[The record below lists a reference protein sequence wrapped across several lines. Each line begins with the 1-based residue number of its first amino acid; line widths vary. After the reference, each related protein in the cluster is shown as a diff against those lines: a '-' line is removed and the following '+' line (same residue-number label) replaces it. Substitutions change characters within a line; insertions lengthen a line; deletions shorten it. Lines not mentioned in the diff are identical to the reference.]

1 MSSAQGLI
9 SAENI
14 TKNYGKGDVLSHVS
28 LGVLRGERI
37 GIVGRNGGGKSTLLR
52 VLVGNEAPDSGRV
65 SFLNG
70 LSLGYLAQV
79 DTFAED
85 ATILSALFGDSAT
98 HSWASDPKAREVLEG
113 LFGSHNES
121 DFNRPIAGLSGG
133 ERRRVSLAKLLV
145 TNHDLICLDEPT
157 NHLDVEGVYWL
168 AQYLKREKRLAVVVI
183 THDRWFLDEVSDK
196 TWEVVNAGVE
206 EYEGGYSA
214 FVLAKAERI
223 RQADVETGRRNNL
236 IKKELAW
243 LRRGAPARTTKP
255 KFRVDAANQ
264 LISAEPPPRDS
275 VELLNFATN
284 RLGKRVFELH
294 DVTLGVKGRVL
305 AEHINVNFAPGTRY
319 ALVGANGA
327 GKTSFLQMLAG
338 RLKPMAGHMQ
348 TGQTVKLAFLT
359 QHLDEL
365 DPQWRVLEA
374 VEDVAKSVDLGK
386 GRELSASQLCERLGF
401 GKDAQWTPV
410 RDLSGG
416 ERRRLQLTRLLMEG
430 PNVLFLDEPT
440 NDFDVETLSSLED
453 LLDGFAGTILV
464 VSHDR
469 YFLERV
475 CDVTLGFV
483 GDGILRDLP
492 RGLDQYFEL
501 RSKSSVPDKKN
512 SASTQKVEKVGKA
525 ATVDQRELK
534 KAIERAE
541 RSLQRRDE
549 ELAKLE
555 REMGTAEVAS
565 DFNHLAQ
572 IHSEIERLKS
582 EKEELEL
589 EWLALMEGLEAK

>member
-14 TKNYGKGDVLSHVS
+14 AKNYGKGDVLKSIS

-52 VLVGNEAPDSGRV
+52 ILVGQEAPDSGRI

-79 DTFAED
+79 DSFADD
-85 ATILSALFGDSAT
+85 ATILSAIFGDSAT

-145 TNHDLICLDEPT
+145 SSHDLICLDEPT
-157 NHLDVEGVYWL
+157 NHLDVEGVNWL

-294 DVTLGVKGRVL
+294 DVTLGVAGRVL
-305 AEHINVNFAPGTRY
+305 AEHINVNFAPGARY
-319 ALVGANGA
+319 AIVGANGA

-365 DPQWRVLEA
+365 EPQWRVLEA

-440 NDFDVETLSSLED
+440 NDFDVETLASLED
-453 LLDGFAGTILV
+453 LLDGFAGTIIV

-501 RSKSSVPDKKN
+501 RSGGGLEKSEKKN
-512 SASTQKVEKVGKA
+512 SSPAL
-525 ATVDQRELK
+525 ATIKIDQRELK
-534 KAIERAE
+534 KSIEKTE
-541 RSLQRRDE
+541 RGLARRDE
-549 ELAKLE
+549 ELKKLE
-555 REMGTAEVAS
+555 VEMGSAEVS
-565 DFNHLAQ
+565 TDFARLAQ
-572 IHSEIERLKS
+572 IHEEIERLRR
-582 EKEELEL
+582 EKEALEQ
-589 EWLALMEGLEAK
+589 EWLALMEGLEGK

>member
-1 MSSAQGLI
+1 MNSAQGLI

-14 TKNYGKGDVLSHVS
+14 GKNYGKGDVLKDIS

-37 GIVGRNGGGKSTLLR
+37 GIVGRNGGGKSTLMR
-52 VLVGNEAPDSGRV
+52 ILVGSEAPDSGRV
-65 SFLNG
+65 SALSG

-79 DTFAED
+79 DNFEPG
-85 ATILSALFGDSAT
+85 ATIISAIFGDTQT
-98 HSWASDPKAREVLEG
+98 HSWASDPKARDVLEG
-113 LFGSHNES
+113 LFGSHKSAEIE
-121 DFNRPIAGLSGG
+121 RPIAGLSGG

-145 TNHDLICLDEPT
+145 ANHDLICLDEPT
-157 NHLDVEGVYWL
+157 NHLDVEGVNWL
-168 AQYLKREKRLAVVVI
+168 ANYLKSERKLAVVVI

-196 TWEVVNAGVE
+196 TWEVVNGGVE

-214 FVLAKAERI
+214 FVLSKAERI
-223 RQADVETGRRNNL
+223 RQSDVEQTRRNNL

-275 VELLNFATN
+275 VELLNFAQN

-294 DVTLGVKGRVL
+294 DLTLGIAGKVL
-305 AEHINVNFAPGTRY
+305 AEHININFAPGVRY
-319 ALVGANGA
+319 AIVGVNGA
-327 GKTSFLQMLAG
+327 GKTSLLQLLSGKVKPLAG
-338 RLKPMAGHMQ
+338 HLQ
-348 TGQTVKLAFLT
+348 VGQTVKLAFLT

-365 DPQWRVLEA
+365 NPNWRVLEA

-401 GKDAQWTPV
+401 AKDAQWTPV

-440 NDFDVETLSSLED
+440 NDFDVETLASLED
-453 LLDGFAGTILV
+453 LLDSFAGTILV

-475 CDVTLGFV
+475 CDITLAFV
-483 GDGILRDLP
+483 GDSQLRDLP

-501 RSKSSVPDKKN
+501 RNSSNVA
-512 SASTQKVEKVGKA
+512 ASQSVSESIAQPKV
-525 ATVDQRELK
+525 DRRELK
-534 KAIERAE
+534 KSIERVE
-541 RSLQRRDE
+541 KSLSRRE
-549 ELAKLE
+549 EQLHKLE
-555 REMGTAEVAS
+555 QELVEVAT
-565 DFNHLAQ
+565 DYARLAQ
-572 IHSEIERLKS
+572 IHSEIEKLKI
-582 EKEELEL
+582 EKERLEQEWLTLLAELEL
-589 EWLALMEGLEAK
+589 LDKK

>member
-1 MSSAQGLI
+1 MNSAQGLI

-14 TKNYGKGDVLSHVS
+14 GKNYGKGDVLKDIS

-37 GIVGRNGGGKSTLLR
+37 GIVGRNGGGKSTLMR
-52 VLVGNEAPDSGRV
+52 ILVGSEAPDSGRV
-65 SFLNG
+65 SALSG

-79 DTFAED
+79 DNFEPG
-85 ATILSALFGDSAT
+85 ATIISAIFGDTQT
-98 HSWASDPKAREVLEG
+98 HSWASDPKARDVLEG
-113 LFGSHNES
+113 LFGSHKSAEIE
-121 DFNRPIAGLSGG
+121 RPIAGLSGG

-145 TNHDLICLDEPT
+145 ANHDLICLDEPT
-157 NHLDVEGVYWL
+157 NHLDVEGVNWL
-168 AQYLKREKRLAVVVI
+168 ASYLKSERKLAVVVI

-196 TWEVVNAGVE
+196 TWEVVNGGVE

-223 RQADVETGRRNNL
+223 RQSDVEQTRRNNL

-275 VELLNFATN
+275 VELLNFAQN

-294 DVTLGVKGRVL
+294 DLTLGIAGKVL
-305 AEHINVNFAPGTRY
+305 AEHININFAPGVRY
-319 ALVGANGA
+319 AIVGVNGA
-327 GKTSFLQMLAG
+327 GKTSLLQLLSGKVKPLAG
-338 RLKPMAGHMQ
+338 HLQ
-348 TGQTVKLAFLT
+348 VGQTVKLAFLT

-365 DPQWRVLEA
+365 NPNWRVLEA

-401 GKDAQWTPV
+401 AKDAQWTPV

-440 NDFDVETLSSLED
+440 NDFDVETLASLED
-453 LLDGFAGTILV
+453 LLDSFAGTILV

-475 CDVTLGFV
+475 CDITLAFV
-483 GDGILRDLP
+483 GDSQLRDLP

-501 RSKSSVPDKKN
+501 RN
-512 SASTQKVEKVGKA
+512 SANAAGSQSVSEPIAQPKV
-525 ATVDQRELK
+525 DRRELK
-534 KAIERAE
+534 KSIERVE
-541 RSLQRRDE
+541 KSLSRRE
-549 ELAKLE
+549 EQLHKLE
-555 REMGTAEVAS
+555 QELVEVAT
-565 DFNHLAQ
+565 DYARLAQ
-572 IHSEIERLKS
+572 IHSEIEQLKI
-582 EKEELEL
+582 EKENLEQEWLTLLAELEL
-589 EWLALMEGLEAK
+589 LDKK

>member
-1 MSSAQGLI
+1 MNSAPGLI

-14 TKNYGKGDVLSHVS
+14 AKNYGKGDVLNSVS

-52 VLVGNEAPDSGRV
+52 ILVGVEAPDSGRV
-65 SFLNG
+65 SQLNG

-79 DTFAED
+79 DKFPAN
-85 ATILSALFGDSAT
+85 ATILSAIFGDSET
-98 HSWASDPKAREVLEG
+98 YSWASDPKAREVLEG
-113 LFGSHNES
+113 LFGSHKG
-121 DFNRPIAGLSGG
+121 DFLERPIEDLSGG

-145 TNHDLICLDEPT
+145 ENHDLICLDEPT
-157 NHLDVEGVYWL
+157 NHLDVEGVNWL
-168 AQYLKREKRLAVVVI
+168 ASYLKREKRLAVVVI

-196 TWEVVNAGVE
+196 TWEVVNGGVE

-223 RQADVETGRRNNL
+223 RQSDVETVRRNNL

-255 KFRVDAANQ
+255 KFRVDAANE
-264 LISAEPPPRDS
+264 LINREPPPRDS

-294 DVTLGVKGRVL
+294 DVTLAVPGKVL
-305 AEHINVNFAPGTRY
+305 AEHINFNFAPGGRY
-319 ALVGANGA
+319 AVVGANGA
-327 GKTSFLQMLAG
+327 GKTSFLHLLAG
-338 RLKPMAGHMQ
+338 RLKASAGHIQ

-365 DPQWRVLEA
+365 NPQWRVLEA
-374 VEDVAKSVDLGK
+374 VEEVAKSVDLGK

-416 ERRRLQLTRLLMEG
+416 ERRRLQLTRLLMDG

-440 NDFDVETLSSLED
+440 NDFDVETLTSLED
-453 LLDGFAGTILV
+453 LLDGFAGTIVV

-475 CDVTLGFV
+475 CDITLGLV
-483 GDGILRDLP
+483 GDNRLRDLP

-501 RSKSSVPDKKN
+501 RAQLNFQINPEREPHDSSTKSAQKIDRREIKKN
-512 SASTQKVEKVGKA
+512 VE
-525 ATVDQRELK
+525 R
-534 KAIERAE
+534 IERAL
-541 RSLQRRDE
+541 SRREDE
-549 ELAKLE
+549 ILKLE
-555 REMGTAEVAS
+555 IEMSEAES
-565 DFNHLAQ
+565 DFTRLSAIDAELKRLKQ
-572 IHSEIERLKS
+572 EKESLEIEWLDLQGT
-582 EKEELEL
+582 LESS
-589 EWLALMEGLEAK
+589 

>member
-1 MSSAQGLI
+1 MNSAPGLI

-14 TKNYGKGDVLSHVS
+14 GKNYGKGDVLKDVS
-28 LGVLRGERI
+28 LGVLRNERI

-52 VLVGNEAPDSGRV
+52 ILVGAEAPDTGRV
-65 SFLNG
+65 SLVSG

-79 DTFAED
+79 DTFAPG
-85 ATILSALFGDSAT
+85 ATIISSIFGSSAT
-98 HSWASDPKAREVLEG
+98 HSWASDSRARDVLEG
-113 LFGSHNES
+113 LFGSHKVAEI
-121 DFNRPIAGLSGG
+121 DRPIEGLSGG

-145 TNHDLICLDEPT
+145 SNHDVICLDEPT
-157 NHLDVEGVYWL
+157 NHLDVEGVRWL
-168 AQYLKREKRLAVVVI
+168 ASYVKNERKLAVVVI
-183 THDRWFLDEVSDK
+183 THDRWFLDEVSEK
-196 TWEVVNAGVE
+196 TWEVVAGGVE

-223 RQADVETGRRNNL
+223 RQADVENSRRNNL
-236 IKKELAW
+236 IRKELAW
-243 LRRGAPARTTKP
+243 LRRGAPARSTKP

-294 DVTLGVKGRVL
+294 DVTLGVAGKML
-305 AEHINVNFAPGTRY
+305 AEHININFAPGIRY
-319 ALVGANGA
+319 AVVGANGA
-327 GKTSFLQMLAG
+327 GKTSFLYLLAG
-338 RLKPMAGHMQ
+338 RLKPMAGHIQ

-365 DPQWRVLEA
+365 NPEWRVLEA
-374 VEDVAKSVDLGK
+374 VEEVAKSVDLGK
-386 GRELSASQLCERLGF
+386 GRELSATQLCERLGF

-453 LLDGFAGTILV
+453 LLDGFAGTIVV

-483 GDGILRDLP
+483 GDGTLRDLP
-492 RGLDQYFEL
+492 RGLDQYFEIRNANPL
-501 RSKSSVPDKKN
+501 RAETKVTFEVIEKSAKIDRREVKK
-512 SASTQKVEKVGKA
+512 KIE
-525 ATVDQRELK
+525 R
-534 KAIERAE
+534 IERAVA
-541 RSLQRRDE
+541 RRDE
-549 ELAKLE
+549 ELQKLRSE
-555 REMGTAEVAS
+555 LALVATDFTRLS
-565 DFNHLAQ
+565 DVHN
-572 IHSEIERLKS
+572 EIERLS
-582 EKEELEL
+582 GEKEVLEQ
-589 EWLALMEGLEAK
+589 EWLDLLAEIEGI

>member
-14 TKNYGKGDVLSHVS
+14 AKNYGKGDVLRDVS

-52 VLVGNEAPDSGRV
+52 ILVGAEKPDSGRV
-65 SFLNG
+65 SFLSG

-79 DTFAED
+79 DQFGD
-85 ATILSALFGDSAT
+85 GATILSAIFGDSTT
-98 HSWASDPKAREVLEG
+98 HTWASNPRAREVLQG
-113 LFGSHNES
+113 LFGTHKES
-121 DFNRPIAGLSGG
+121 EFNRPIEGLSGG
-133 ERRRVSLAKLLV
+133 EKRRVSLAKLLV
-145 TNHDLICLDEPT
+145 GNHDLICLDEPT
-157 NHLDVEGVYWL
+157 NHLDVEGVNWL
-168 AQYLKREKRLAVVVI
+168 ASYLKREKKLAVVVI
-183 THDRWFLDEVSDK
+183 THDRWFLDEVSEK
-196 TWEVVNAGVE
+196 TWEVVNGGVE

-223 RQADVETGRRNNL
+223 RQADVEAGRRNNL

-294 DVTLGVKGRVL
+294 DVTLGIAGRVL
-305 AEHINVNFAPGTRY
+305 AEHINFNFAPGVRY
-319 ALVGANGA
+319 AVVGANGA
-327 GKTSFLQMLAG
+327 GKTSFLHLLAG
-338 RLKPMAGHMQ
+338 RLKPMAGHLQ

-365 DPQWRVLEA
+365 DPEWRVLEA
-374 VEDVAKSVDLGK
+374 VEEVAKSVDLGK

-440 NDFDVETLSSLED
+440 NDFDVETLASLED
-453 LLDGFAGTILV
+453 LLDGFAGTIVV

-483 GDGILRDLP
+483 GDGNFRDLP
-492 RGLDQYFEL
+492 RGLDQYFEIRAEGQ
-501 RSKSSVPDKKN
+501 RSFTQSANDKKSSKKID
-512 SASTQKVEKVGKA
+512 T
-525 ATVDQRELK
+525 RELK
-534 KAIERAE
+534 KNIEKIER
-541 RSLQRRDE
+541 SVSRREE
-549 ELAKLE
+549 ELSKLNREIDSVSSDFVRLAELHTEIAKL
-555 REMGTAEVAS
+555 S
-565 DFNHLAQ
+565 H
-572 IHSEIERLKS
+572 
-582 EKEELEL
+582 EKEELEH
-589 EWLALMEGLEAK
+589 EWLDLLAQLESLEEK

>member
-1 MSSAQGLI
+1 MNSAPGLI

-14 TKNYGKGDVLSHVS
+14 GKNYGKGDVLKDVS
-28 LGVLRGERI
+28 LGVLRNERI

-52 VLVGNEAPDSGRV
+52 ILVGAEAPDTGRV
-65 SFLNG
+65 SLVSG

-79 DTFAED
+79 DTFAPG
-85 ATILSALFGDSAT
+85 ATIISSIFGSSAT
-98 HSWASDPKAREVLEG
+98 HSWASDSRARDVLEG
-113 LFGSHNES
+113 LFGSHKVAEI
-121 DFNRPIAGLSGG
+121 DRPIEGLSGG

-145 TNHDLICLDEPT
+145 SNHDVICLDEPT
-157 NHLDVEGVYWL
+157 NHLDVEGVRWL
-168 AQYLKREKRLAVVVI
+168 ASYVKNERKLAVVVI
-183 THDRWFLDEVSDK
+183 THDRWFLDEVSEK
-196 TWEVVNAGVE
+196 TWEVVAGGVE

-223 RQADVETGRRNNL
+223 RQADVENSRRNNL

-294 DVTLGVKGRVL
+294 DVTLGVAGKML
-305 AEHINVNFAPGTRY
+305 AEHININFAPGIRY
-319 ALVGANGA
+319 AVVGANGA
-327 GKTSFLQMLAG
+327 GKTSFLYLLAG
-338 RLKPMAGHMQ
+338 RLKPMAGHIQ

-365 DPQWRVLEA
+365 NPEWRVLEA
-374 VEDVAKSVDLGK
+374 VEEVAKSVDLGK
-386 GRELSASQLCERLGF
+386 GRELSATQLCERLGF

-453 LLDGFAGTILV
+453 LLDGFAGTIVV

-483 GDGILRDLP
+483 GDGTLRDLP
-492 RGLDQYFEL
+492 RGLDQYFEIRNANHL
-501 RSKSSVPDKKN
+501 RAETKVTFEVTEKSVKIDRREVKK
-512 SASTQKVEKVGKA
+512 KIE
-525 ATVDQRELK
+525 R
-534 KAIERAE
+534 IERAVA
-541 RSLQRRDE
+541 RRDE
-549 ELAKLE
+549 ELQKLRSE
-555 REMGTAEVAS
+555 
-565 DFNHLAQ
+565 LAQ
-572 IHSEIERLKS
+572 VATDFTRLSDVHNEIERLS
-582 EKEELEL
+582 GEKEVLEQ
-589 EWLALMEGLEAK
+589 EWLDLLAEIEGI

>member
-1 MSSAQGLI
+1 MASAQGLI

-14 TKNYGKGDVLSHVS
+14 GKNYGKGDVLAGIS

-52 VLVGNEAPDSGRV
+52 LLVGAEAPDSGRV
-65 SFLNG
+65 TYLNG

-79 DTFAED
+79 DTFPEG
-85 ATILSALFGDSAT
+85 ATILSALFDDSAT

-113 LFGSHNES
+113 LFGSHKES

-145 TNHDLICLDEPT
+145 SNHDVICLDEPT
-157 NHLDVEGVYWL
+157 NHLDVEGVNWL
-168 AQYLKREKRLAVVVI
+168 AQYLKREKKIAVVVI

-196 TWEVVNAGVE
+196 TWEVVNAKVE
-206 EYEGGYSA
+206 EYDGGYSA

-223 RQADVETGRRNNL
+223 RQADVEAGRRNNL

-294 DVTLGVKGRVL
+294 DVTLGIKDRVL
-305 AEHINVNFAPGTRY
+305 AEHINVNFAPGARY
-319 ALVGANGA
+319 AIVGANGA
-327 GKTSFLQMLAG
+327 GKTSLLHLLAG
-338 RLKPMAGHMQ
+338 KLKPMAGHLQ
-348 TGQTVKLAFLT
+348 TGQTVNLAFLT

-365 DPQWRVLEA
+365 NPQWRVLEA
-374 VEDVAKSVDLGK
+374 VEEVAKSVDLGK

-440 NDFDVETLSSLED
+440 NDFDVETLASLED
-453 LLDGFAGTILV
+453 LLDGFAGTIIV

-475 CDVTLGFV
+475 CDITLGFV
-483 GDGILRDLP
+483 GDGVLRDLP

-501 RSKSSVPDKKN
+501 RNISTTAEKKSAPTATTTKL
-512 SASTQKVEKVGKA
+512 AQKI
-525 ATVDQRELK
+525 DQRELK
-534 KAIERAE
+534 KSIEKTE
-541 RSLQRRDE
+541 RGMARRDE
-549 ELAKLE
+549 ELKKLE
-555 REMGTAEVAS
+555 AEMGSSAVAS
-565 DFNHLAQ
+565 DFTRLAQ
-572 IHSEIERLKS
+572 IHEEIGRLTS
-582 EKEELEL
+582 EKEAIER
-589 EWLALMEGLEAK
+589 EWLALMEGLEGK

>member
-1 MSSAQGLI
+1 M
-9 SAENI
+9 
-14 TKNYGKGDVLSHVS
+14 
-28 LGVLRGERI
+28 RI
-37 GIVGRNGGGKSTLLR
+37 
-52 VLVGNEAPDSGRV
+52 LVGSEAPDSGRV
-65 SFLNG
+65 SALSG

-79 DTFAED
+79 DNFEPG
-85 ATILSALFGDSAT
+85 ATIISAIFGETQT
-98 HSWASDPKAREVLEG
+98 HSWASDPKARDVLEG
-113 LFGSHNES
+113 LFGSHKSAEIE
-121 DFNRPIAGLSGG
+121 RPLAGLSGV

-145 TNHDLICLDEPT
+145 ANHDLICLDEPT
-157 NHLDVEGVYWL
+157 NHLDVEGVNWL
-168 AQYLKREKRLAVVVI
+168 AGYLKTERKLAVVVI

-196 TWEVVNAGVE
+196 TWEVVNGGVE

-223 RQADVETGRRNNL
+223 RQSDVEQTRRNNL

-275 VELLNFATN
+275 VELLNFAQN

-294 DVTLGVKGRVL
+294 DLTLGIAGKVL
-305 AEHINVNFAPGTRY
+305 AEHINVNFAPGVRY
-319 ALVGANGA
+319 AIVGVNGA
-327 GKTSFLQMLAG
+327 GKTSLLQLLSGKVKPLAG
-338 RLKPMAGHMQ
+338 HLQ
-348 TGQTVKLAFLT
+348 VGQTVKLAFLT

-365 DPQWRVLEA
+365 NPNWRVLEA

-401 GKDAQWTPV
+401 AKDAQWTPV

-440 NDFDVETLSSLED
+440 NDFDVETLASLED
-453 LLDGFAGTILV
+453 LLDSFAGTILV

-475 CDVTLGFV
+475 CDITLAFV
-483 GDGILRDLP
+483 GDSQLRDLP

-501 RSKSSVPDKKN
+501 RNLANAAGSQSVSEPI
-512 SASTQKVEKVGKA
+512 AQPKV
-525 ATVDQRELK
+525 DRRELK
-534 KAIERAE
+534 KSIERVE
-541 RSLQRRDE
+541 KSLSRRE
-549 ELAKLE
+549 EQLHKLE
-555 REMGTAEVAS
+555 QELVEVAT
-565 DFNHLAQ
+565 DYARLAQ
-572 IHSEIERLKS
+572 IHSEIELLKI
-582 EKEELEL
+582 EKENLEQEWLTLLAELEL
-589 EWLALMEGLEAK
+589 LDKK

>member
-1 MSSAQGLI
+1 MASAQGLI

-14 TKNYGKGDVLSHVS
+14 GKNYGKGDVLAGIS

-52 VLVGNEAPDSGRV
+52 LLVGAEAPDSGRV
-65 SFLNG
+65 TYLNG

-79 DTFAED
+79 DTFPEG
-85 ATILSALFGDSAT
+85 ATILSALFDDSAT

-113 LFGSHNES
+113 LFGSHKES

-145 TNHDLICLDEPT
+145 SNHDVICLDEPT
-157 NHLDVEGVYWL
+157 NHLDVEGVNWL
-168 AQYLKREKRLAVVVI
+168 AQYLKREKKIAVVVI

-196 TWEVVNAGVE
+196 TWEVVNAKVE
-206 EYEGGYSA
+206 EYDGGYSA

-223 RQADVETGRRNNL
+223 RQADVEAGRRNNL

-294 DVTLGVKGRVL
+294 DVTLGIKDRVL
-305 AEHINVNFAPGTRY
+305 AEHINFNFAPGARY
-319 ALVGANGA
+319 AIVGANGA
-327 GKTSFLQMLAG
+327 GKTSFLHLLAG
-338 RLKPMAGHMQ
+338 KLKPMAGHLQ

-374 VEDVAKSVDLGK
+374 VEEVAKSVDLGK

-440 NDFDVETLSSLED
+440 NDFDVETLASLED
-453 LLDGFAGTILV
+453 LLDGFAGTIVV

-475 CDVTLGFV
+475 CDITLGFV
-483 GDGILRDLP
+483 GDGVLRDLP

-501 RSKSSVPDKKN
+501 RNISTTPEKKSSPATNVTKP
-512 SASTQKVEKVGKA
+512 TQKI
-525 ATVDQRELK
+525 DQRELK
-534 KAIERAE
+534 KSIEKTE
-541 RSLQRRDE
+541 RGMARRDE
-549 ELAKLE
+549 ELKKLE
-555 REMGTAEVAS
+555 AEMGGSAVAS
-565 DFNHLAQ
+565 DFTRLAQ
-572 IHSEIERLKS
+572 IHEEIARLTS
-582 EKEELEL
+582 EKEALEL
-589 EWLALMEGLEAK
+589 EWLALMEGLEGK

>member
-1 MSSAQGLI
+1 MNSAQGLI

-14 TKNYGKGDVLSHVS
+14 GKNYGKGDVLKDIS

-37 GIVGRNGGGKSTLLR
+37 GIVGRNGGGKSTLMR
-52 VLVGNEAPDSGRV
+52 ILVGSEAPDSGRV
-65 SFLNG
+65 SALSG

-79 DTFAED
+79 DNFEPG
-85 ATILSALFGDSAT
+85 ATIISAIFGDTQT
-98 HSWASDPKAREVLEG
+98 HSWASDPKARDVLEG
-113 LFGSHNES
+113 LFGSHKSAEIE
-121 DFNRPIAGLSGG
+121 RPIAGLSGG

-145 TNHDLICLDEPT
+145 ANHDLICLDEPT
-157 NHLDVEGVYWL
+157 NHLDVEGVNWL
-168 AQYLKREKRLAVVVI
+168 ANYLKSERKLAVVVI

-196 TWEVVNAGVE
+196 TWEVVNGGVE

-223 RQADVETGRRNNL
+223 RQSDVEQTRRNNL

-275 VELLNFATN
+275 VELLNFAQN

-294 DVTLGVKGRVL
+294 DLTLGIAGKVL
-305 AEHINVNFAPGTRY
+305 AEHININFAPGVRY
-319 ALVGANGA
+319 AIVGVNGA
-327 GKTSFLQMLAG
+327 GKTSLLQLLSGKVKPLAG
-338 RLKPMAGHMQ
+338 HLQ
-348 TGQTVKLAFLT
+348 VGQTVKLAFLT

-365 DPQWRVLEA
+365 NPNWRVLEA

-401 GKDAQWTPV
+401 AKDAQWTPV

-440 NDFDVETLSSLED
+440 NDFDVETLASLED
-453 LLDGFAGTILV
+453 LLDSFAGTILV

-475 CDVTLGFV
+475 CDITLAFV
-483 GDGILRDLP
+483 GDSQLRDLP

-501 RSKSSVPDKKN
+501 RNSSKVAGAQSVSELTAQPKVDRRDLKK
-512 SASTQKVEKVGKA
+512 SIERVEKSLSR
-525 ATVDQRELK
+525 REEQLHK
-534 KAIERAE
+534 LE
-541 RSLQRRDE
+541 E
-549 ELAKLE
+549 ELA
-555 REMGTAEVAS
+555 EVAT
-565 DFNHLAQ
+565 DYARLAQ
-572 IHSEIERLKS
+572 IHSEIEQLKI
-582 EKEELEL
+582 EKESLEQEWLTLLAELEL
-589 EWLALMEGLEAK
+589 LDKK

>member
-1 MSSAQGLI
+1 MNSAQGLI

-14 TKNYGKGDVLSHVS
+14 GKNYGKGDVLKDIS

-37 GIVGRNGGGKSTLLR
+37 GIVGRNGGGKSTLMR
-52 VLVGNEAPDSGRV
+52 ILVGSEAPDSGRV
-65 SFLNG
+65 SALSG

-79 DTFAED
+79 DNFESG
-85 ATILSALFGDSAT
+85 ATIISAIFGDTQT
-98 HSWASDPKAREVLEG
+98 HSWASDPKARDVLEG
-113 LFGSHNES
+113 LFGSHKSAEIE
-121 DFNRPIAGLSGG
+121 RPIAGLSGG

-145 TNHDLICLDEPT
+145 ANHDLICLDEPT
-157 NHLDVEGVYWL
+157 NHLDVEGVNWL
-168 AQYLKREKRLAVVVI
+168 ARYLKSERKLAVVVI

-196 TWEVVNAGVE
+196 TWEVVNGGVE

-223 RQADVETGRRNNL
+223 RQSDVEQTRRNNL

-255 KFRVDAANQ
+255 KFRVDAANH

-275 VELLNFATN
+275 VELLNFAQN

-294 DVTLGVKGRVL
+294 DLTLGIAGKVL
-305 AEHINVNFAPGTRY
+305 AEHININFAPGVRY
-319 ALVGANGA
+319 AIVGVNGA
-327 GKTSFLQMLAG
+327 GKTSLLQLLSGKVKPLAG
-338 RLKPMAGHMQ
+338 HLQ
-348 TGQTVKLAFLT
+348 VGQTVKLAFLT

-365 DPQWRVLEA
+365 NPNWRVLEA

-401 GKDAQWTPV
+401 AKDAQWTPV

-440 NDFDVETLSSLED
+440 NDFDVETLASLED
-453 LLDGFAGTILV
+453 LLDSFAGTILV

-475 CDVTLGFV
+475 CDITLAFV
-483 GDGILRDLP
+483 GDSQLRDLP

-501 RSKSSVPDKKN
+501 RN
-512 SASTQKVEKVGKA
+512 SANAAGSQSVSEPIAQPKV
-525 ATVDQRELK
+525 DRRELK
-534 KAIERAE
+534 KSIERVE
-541 RSLQRRDE
+541 KSLSRRE
-549 ELAKLE
+549 EQLHKLE
-555 REMGTAEVAS
+555 LELAEVAT
-565 DFNHLAQ
+565 DYARLAQ
-572 IHSEIERLKS
+572 IHSEIEQLKI
-582 EKEELEL
+582 EKENLEQEWLTLLAELEL
-589 EWLALMEGLEAK
+589 LDKK

>member
-14 TKNYGKGDVLSHVS
+14 AKNYGKGDVLKSIS

-52 VLVGNEAPDSGRV
+52 ILVGAEAPDSGRI

-79 DTFAED
+79 DSFADD
-85 ATILSALFGDSAT
+85 ATILSAIFGDSAT

-145 TNHDLICLDEPT
+145 SNHDLICLDEPT
-157 NHLDVEGVYWL
+157 NHLDVEGVNWL

-223 RQADVETGRRNNL
+223 RQSDVETGRRNNL

-294 DVTLGVKGRVL
+294 DVTLGVAGRVL
-305 AEHINVNFAPGTRY
+305 AEHINVNFAPGARY
-319 ALVGANGA
+319 AIVGANGA

-365 DPQWRVLEA
+365 EPQWRVLEA

-440 NDFDVETLSSLED
+440 NDFDVETLASLED
-453 LLDGFAGTILV
+453 LLDGFAGTIIV

-475 CDVTLGFV
+475 CDITLGFV

-501 RSKSSVPDKKN
+501 RSGGGPDKSEKKN
-512 SASTQKVEKVGKA
+512 SSPAL
-525 ATVDQRELK
+525 ATIKIDQRELK
-534 KAIERAE
+534 KSIEKTE
-541 RSLQRRDE
+541 RGLARRDE
-549 ELAKLE
+549 ELKKLE
-555 REMGTAEVAS
+555 VEMASAEVS
-565 DFNHLAQ
+565 TDFTRLAQ
-572 IHSEIERLKS
+572 IHEEIERLRR
-582 EKEELEL
+582 EKEALEQ
-589 EWLALMEGLEAK
+589 EWLALMEGLEGK

>member
-1 MSSAQGLI
+1 MNSAQGLI

-14 TKNYGKGDVLSHVS
+14 GKNYGKGDVLKDIS

-37 GIVGRNGGGKSTLLR
+37 GIVGRNGGGKSTLMR
-52 VLVGNEAPDSGRV
+52 ILVGSEAPDSGRV
-65 SFLNG
+65 SALSG

-79 DTFAED
+79 DNFESG
-85 ATILSALFGDSAT
+85 ATIISAIFGDTQT
-98 HSWASDPKAREVLEG
+98 HSWASDPKARDVLEG
-113 LFGSHNES
+113 LFGSHKSVEIE
-121 DFNRPIAGLSGG
+121 RPIAGLSGG

-145 TNHDLICLDEPT
+145 ANHDLICLDEPT
-157 NHLDVEGVYWL
+157 NHLDVEGVNWL
-168 AQYLKREKRLAVVVI
+168 AGYLKTERKLAVVVI

-196 TWEVVNAGVE
+196 TWEVVNGGVE

-223 RQADVETGRRNNL
+223 RQSDVEQTRRNNL

-255 KFRVDAANQ
+255 KFRVDAANH

-275 VELLNFATN
+275 VELLNFAQN

-294 DVTLGVKGRVL
+294 DLTLGIAGKVL
-305 AEHINVNFAPGTRY
+305 AEHININFAPGVRY
-319 ALVGANGA
+319 AIVGVNGA
-327 GKTSFLQMLAG
+327 GKTSLLQLLSGKVKPLAG
-338 RLKPMAGHMQ
+338 HLQ
-348 TGQTVKLAFLT
+348 VGQTVKLAFLT

-365 DPQWRVLEA
+365 NPNWRVLEA

-401 GKDAQWTPV
+401 AKDAQWTPV

-440 NDFDVETLSSLED
+440 NDFDVETLASLED
-453 LLDGFAGTILV
+453 LLDSFAGTILV

-475 CDVTLGFV
+475 CDITLAFV
-483 GDGILRDLP
+483 GDSQLRDLP

-501 RSKSSVPDKKN
+501 RN
-512 SASTQKVEKVGKA
+512 SANAAGSQSVSEPIAQPKV
-525 ATVDQRELK
+525 DRRELK
-534 KAIERAE
+534 KSIERVE
-541 RSLQRRDE
+541 KSLSRRE
-549 ELAKLE
+549 EQLHKLE
-555 REMGTAEVAS
+555 QELVEVAT
-565 DFNHLAQ
+565 DYARLAQ
-572 IHSEIERLKS
+572 IHSEIEQLKI
-582 EKEELEL
+582 EKENLEQEWLTLLAELEL
-589 EWLALMEGLEAK
+589 LDKK

>member
-1 MSSAQGLI
+1 M
-9 SAENI
+9 
-14 TKNYGKGDVLSHVS
+14 
-28 LGVLRGERI
+28 
-37 GIVGRNGGGKSTLLR
+37 
-52 VLVGNEAPDSGRV
+52 
-65 SFLNG
+65 
-70 LSLGYLAQV
+70 
-79 DTFAED
+79 
-85 ATILSALFGDSAT
+85 
-98 HSWASDPKAREVLEG
+98 
-113 LFGSHNES
+113 
-121 DFNRPIAGLSGG
+121 
-133 ERRRVSLAKLLV
+133 
-145 TNHDLICLDEPT
+145 
-157 NHLDVEGVYWL
+157 
-168 AQYLKREKRLAVVVI
+168 I

-294 DVTLGVKGRVL
+294 DVTLGIKGRVL

-501 RSKSSVPDKKN
+501 RSGSSGPDKKN

-525 ATVDQRELK
+525 VTVDQRELK

>member
-1 MSSAQGLI
+1 MNSAQGLI

-14 TKNYGKGDVLSHVS
+14 SKNYGKGDVIKDVS

-52 VLVGNEAPDSGRV
+52 ILVGAEAPDTGRV

-79 DTFAED
+79 DNFEPG
-85 ATILSALFGDSAT
+85 ATILSAIFGESTT
-98 HSWASDPKAREVLEG
+98 HSWASDPKAREVLQG
-113 LFGSHNES
+113 LFGSHKES
-121 DFNRPIAGLSGG
+121 EFNRPIEGLSGG

-145 TNHDLICLDEPT
+145 GNHDLICLDEPT

-168 AQYLKREKRLAVVVI
+168 ASYLKREKRIAVVVI

-196 TWEVVNAGVE
+196 TWEVVGGSVE

-223 RQADVETGRRNNL
+223 RQSDVETVRRNNL

-294 DVTLGVKGRVL
+294 DVTLSVADKVL
-305 AEHINVNFAPGTRY
+305 AEHININFAPGARY
-319 ALVGANGA
+319 AIVGANGA
-327 GKTSFLQMLAG
+327 GKTSFLHLLSG
-338 RLKPMAGHMQ
+338 RLKPVAGHLQ

-365 DPQWRVLEA
+365 NPQWRVLEA
-374 VEDVAKSVDLGK
+374 VEEVAKSVDLGK

-416 ERRRLQLTRLLMEG
+416 ERRRLQLTRLLMQG

-440 NDFDVETLSSLED
+440 NDFDVETLASLED

-475 CDVTLGFV
+475 CDITLGLL
-483 GDGILRDLP
+483 GDGTLRDLP

-501 RSKSSVPDKKN
+501 RAKSSVISGKEKIGESK
-512 SASTQKVEKVGKA
+512 SAKV
-525 ATVDQRELK
+525 DIRELK
-534 KAIERAE
+534 KSVERLE
-541 RSLQRRDE
+541 RSVVRRDE
-549 ELAKLE
+549 ELNKLQ
-555 REMGTAEVAS
+555 REMDEAS
-565 DFNHLAQ
+565 TDFARLSA
-572 IHSEIERLKS
+572 IHGEIERLQV
-582 EKEELEL
+582 EKESLEQQWLEVLGELEQAENL
-589 EWLALMEGLEAK
+589 ESK

>member
-1 MSSAQGLI
+1 MNSAQGLI

-14 TKNYGKGDVLSHVS
+14 GKNYGKGDVLKDIS

-37 GIVGRNGGGKSTLLR
+37 GIVGRNGGGKSTLMR
-52 VLVGNEAPDSGRV
+52 ILVGSEAPDSGRV
-65 SFLNG
+65 SALSG

-79 DTFAED
+79 DNFEPG
-85 ATILSALFGDSAT
+85 ATIISAIFGDTQT
-98 HSWASDPKAREVLEG
+98 HSWASDPKARDVLEG
-113 LFGSHNES
+113 LFGSHKSAEIE
-121 DFNRPIAGLSGG
+121 RPIAGLSGG

-145 TNHDLICLDEPT
+145 ANHDLICLDEPT
-157 NHLDVEGVYWL
+157 NHLDVEGVNWL
-168 AQYLKREKRLAVVVI
+168 ARYLKSERKLAVVVI

-196 TWEVVNAGVE
+196 TWEVVNGGVE

-223 RQADVETGRRNNL
+223 RQSDVEQTRRNNL

-275 VELLNFATN
+275 VELLNFAQN

-294 DVTLGVKGRVL
+294 DLTLGIAGKVL
-305 AEHINVNFAPGTRY
+305 AEHININFAPGVRY
-319 ALVGANGA
+319 AIVGVNGA
-327 GKTSFLQMLAG
+327 GKTSLLQLLSGKVKPLAG
-338 RLKPMAGHMQ
+338 HLQ
-348 TGQTVKLAFLT
+348 VGQTVKLAFLT

-365 DPQWRVLEA
+365 NPNWRVLEA

-401 GKDAQWTPV
+401 AKDAQWTPV

-440 NDFDVETLSSLED
+440 NDFDVETLASLED
-453 LLDGFAGTILV
+453 LLDSFAGTILV

-475 CDVTLGFV
+475 CDITLAFV
-483 GDGILRDLP
+483 GDSQLRDLP
-492 RGLDQYFEL
+492 RGLDQYIEL
-501 RSKSSVPDKKN
+501 RNSSNVA
-512 SASTQKVEKVGKA
+512 ASQSVSESIAQPKV
-525 ATVDQRELK
+525 DRRELK
-534 KAIERAE
+534 KSIERVE
-541 RSLQRRDE
+541 KSLSRRE
-549 ELAKLE
+549 EQLHKLE
-555 REMGTAEVAS
+555 QELVEVAT
-565 DFNHLAQ
+565 DYARLAQ
-572 IHSEIERLKS
+572 IHSEIEKLKI
-582 EKEELEL
+582 EKERLEQEWLTLLAELEL
-589 EWLALMEGLEAK
+589 LDKK

>member
-1 MSSAQGLI
+1 MSSAPALI
-9 SAENI
+9 NAENI
-14 TKNYGKGDVLSHVS
+14 AKDYGKGAVLAGVS
-28 LGVLRGERI
+28 LGILRGERI

-52 VLVGNEAPDSGRV
+52 ILVGAEQPDSGRV
-65 SFLNG
+65 SFLSG
-70 LSLGYLAQV
+70 LSIGYLAQI
-79 DTFAED
+79 DEFPPD
-85 ATILSALFGDSAT
+85 ASISQVIFGDRDT
-98 HSWASDPKAREVLEG
+98 HAWASDSHAREVLEG
-113 LFGSHNES
+113 LFGSHRAS
-121 DFNRPIAGLSGG
+121 DFDRAIAGLSGG

-145 TNHDLICLDEPT
+145 SNHDIICLDEPT
-157 NHLDVEGVYWL
+157 NHLDVEGVNWL
-168 AQYLKREKRLAVVVI
+168 ASYIKVERRIAVALI
-183 THDRWFLDEVSDK
+183 THDRWFLDEVSDR
-196 TWEVVNAGVE
+196 TWEVVNGGVE

-223 RQADVETGRRNNL
+223 RQADIEASRRNNL
-236 IKKELAW
+236 IRKELAW

-294 DVTLGVKGRVL
+294 DVTLGVGDKVL
-305 AEHINVNFAPGTRY
+305 AEHINFNFAPGARY
-319 ALVGANGA
+319 AIVGANGA
-327 GKTSFLQMLAG
+327 GKTSFLHMLAG
-338 RLKPMAGHMQ
+338 KIKPKAGHMQ

-365 DPQWRVLEA
+365 NPQWRVLEA
-374 VEDVAKSVDLGK
+374 VEEVAKSVDLGK

-401 GKDAQWTPV
+401 GKDSQWTPV

-416 ERRRLQLTRLLMEG
+416 ERRRLQLTRLLMDG

-453 LLDGFAGTILV
+453 LLDGFVGTILV

-501 RSKSSVPDKKN
+501 RQQKREPTNARATSTTIDKKIDSREIRKN
-512 SASTQKVEKVGKA
+512 IDRLEKAITRREQTLSNLQEDMNGA
-525 ATVDQRELK
+525 ATDFARLSEIQSE
-534 KAIERAE
+534 IEKIQSEKEA
-541 RSLQRRDE
+541 
-549 ELAKLE
+549 LE
-555 REMGTAEVAS
+555 REWMESMEA
-565 DFNHLAQ
+565 
-572 IHSEIERLKS
+572 
-582 EKEELEL
+582 LE
-589 EWLALMEGLEAK
+589 GR

>member
-1 MSSAQGLI
+1 MNSAQGLI

-14 TKNYGKGDVLSHVS
+14 GKNYGKGDVLKDIS

-37 GIVGRNGGGKSTLLR
+37 GIVGRNGGGKSTLMR
-52 VLVGNEAPDSGRV
+52 ILVGSEAPDSGRV
-65 SFLNG
+65 SALSG

-79 DTFAED
+79 DNFESG
-85 ATILSALFGDSAT
+85 ATIISAIFGDTQT
-98 HSWASDPKAREVLEG
+98 HSWASDPKARDVLEG
-113 LFGSHNES
+113 LFGSHKSVEIE
-121 DFNRPIAGLSGG
+121 RPIAGLSGG

-145 TNHDLICLDEPT
+145 ANHDLICLDEPT
-157 NHLDVEGVYWL
+157 NHLDVEGVNWL
-168 AQYLKREKRLAVVVI
+168 AGYLKTERKLAVVVI

-196 TWEVVNAGVE
+196 TWEVVNGGVE

-223 RQADVETGRRNNL
+223 RQSDVEQTRRNNL

-255 KFRVDAANQ
+255 KFRVDAANH

-275 VELLNFATN
+275 VELLNFAQN

-294 DVTLGVKGRVL
+294 DLTLGIAGKVL
-305 AEHINVNFAPGTRY
+305 AEHININFAPGVRY
-319 ALVGANGA
+319 AIVGVNGA
-327 GKTSFLQMLAG
+327 GKTSLLQLLSGKVKPLAG
-338 RLKPMAGHMQ
+338 HLQ
-348 TGQTVKLAFLT
+348 VGQTVKLAFLT

-365 DPQWRVLEA
+365 NPNWRVLEA

-401 GKDAQWTPV
+401 AKDAQWTPV

-440 NDFDVETLSSLED
+440 NDFDVETLASLED
-453 LLDGFAGTILV
+453 LLDSFAGTILV

-475 CDVTLGFV
+475 CDITLAFV
-483 GDGILRDLP
+483 GDSQLRDLP

-501 RSKSSVPDKKN
+501 RN
-512 SASTQKVEKVGKA
+512 SANAAGSQSVSEPIAQPKVDRRGLKKSIERVEKSLSRREEQLHKLEQELVEA
-525 ATVDQRELK
+525 ATDYAR
-534 KAIERAE
+534 
-541 RSLQRRDE
+541 
-549 ELAKLE
+549 
-555 REMGTAEVAS
+555 
-565 DFNHLAQ
+565 LAQ
-572 IHSEIERLKS
+572 IHSEIEQLKI
-582 EKEELEL
+582 EKENLEQEWLTLLAELEL
-589 EWLALMEGLEAK
+589 LDKK

>member
-1 MSSAQGLI
+1 MNSAPGLI

-14 TKNYGKGDVLSHVS
+14 GKNYGKGDVLKDVS
-28 LGVLRGERI
+28 LGVLRNERI

-52 VLVGNEAPDSGRV
+52 ILVGAEAPDTGRV
-65 SFLNG
+65 SLVSG

-79 DTFAED
+79 DTFAPG
-85 ATILSALFGDSAT
+85 ATIISSIFGSSAT
-98 HSWASDPKAREVLEG
+98 HSWASDSRARDVLEG
-113 LFGSHNES
+113 LFGSHKVAEI
-121 DFNRPIAGLSGG
+121 DRPIEGLSGG

-145 TNHDLICLDEPT
+145 SNHDVICLDEPT
-157 NHLDVEGVYWL
+157 NHLDVEGVRWL
-168 AQYLKREKRLAVVVI
+168 ASYVKNERKLAVVVI
-183 THDRWFLDEVSDK
+183 THDRWFLDEVSEK
-196 TWEVVNAGVE
+196 TWEVVAGGVE

-223 RQADVETGRRNNL
+223 RQADVENSRRNNL

-243 LRRGAPARTTKP
+243 LRRGAPARSTKP

-294 DVTLGVKGRVL
+294 DVTLGVAGKML
-305 AEHINVNFAPGTRY
+305 AEHININFAPGIRY
-319 ALVGANGA
+319 AVVGANGA
-327 GKTSFLQMLAG
+327 GKTSFLYLLAG
-338 RLKPMAGHMQ
+338 RLKPMAGHIQ

-365 DPQWRVLEA
+365 NPEWRVLEA
-374 VEDVAKSVDLGK
+374 VEEVAKSVDLGK
-386 GRELSASQLCERLGF
+386 GRELSATQLCERLGF

-453 LLDGFAGTILV
+453 LLDGFAGTIVV

-483 GDGILRDLP
+483 GDGTLRDLP
-492 RGLDQYFEL
+492 RGLDQYFEIRNANHL
-501 RSKSSVPDKKN
+501 RAETKVTFEVTEKSVKIDRREVKK
-512 SASTQKVEKVGKA
+512 KIE
-525 ATVDQRELK
+525 R
-534 KAIERAE
+534 IERAVA
-541 RSLQRRDE
+541 RRDE
-549 ELAKLE
+549 ELQKLRSE
-555 REMGTAEVAS
+555 
-565 DFNHLAQ
+565 LAQ
-572 IHSEIERLKS
+572 VATDFTRLSDVHNEIERLS
-582 EKEELEL
+582 GEKEVLEQ
-589 EWLALMEGLEAK
+589 EWLDLLAEIEGI

>member
-1 MSSAQGLI
+1 MNSAPGLI

-14 TKNYGKGDVLSHVS
+14 GKNYGKGDVLKDVS
-28 LGVLRGERI
+28 LGVLRNERI

-52 VLVGNEAPDSGRV
+52 ILVGAEAPDTGRV
-65 SFLNG
+65 SLVSG

-79 DTFAED
+79 DTFAPG
-85 ATILSALFGDSAT
+85 ATIISSIFGSSAT
-98 HSWASDPKAREVLEG
+98 HSWASDSRARDVLEG
-113 LFGSHNES
+113 LFGSHKVAEI
-121 DFNRPIAGLSGG
+121 DRPIEGLSGG

-145 TNHDLICLDEPT
+145 SNHDVICLDEPT
-157 NHLDVEGVYWL
+157 NHLDVEGVRWL
-168 AQYLKREKRLAVVVI
+168 ASYVKNERKLAVVVI
-183 THDRWFLDEVSDK
+183 THDRWFLDEVSEK
-196 TWEVVNAGVE
+196 TWEVVAGGVE

-223 RQADVETGRRNNL
+223 RQADVENSRRNNL

-294 DVTLGVKGRVL
+294 DVTLGVAGKML
-305 AEHINVNFAPGTRY
+305 AEHININFAPGIRY
-319 ALVGANGA
+319 AVVGANGA
-327 GKTSFLQMLAG
+327 GKTSFLYLLAG
-338 RLKPMAGHMQ
+338 RLKPMAGHIQ

-365 DPQWRVLEA
+365 NPEWRVLEA
-374 VEDVAKSVDLGK
+374 VEEVAKSVDLGK
-386 GRELSASQLCERLGF
+386 GRELSATQLCERLGF

-453 LLDGFAGTILV
+453 LLDGFAGTIVV

-483 GDGILRDLP
+483 GDGTLRDLP
-492 RGLDQYFEL
+492 RGLDQYFEIRNANHL
-501 RSKSSVPDKKN
+501 RAETKVTFEVTEKSVKIDRREVKK
-512 SASTQKVEKVGKA
+512 KIE
-525 ATVDQRELK
+525 R
-534 KAIERAE
+534 IERAVA
-541 RSLQRRDE
+541 RRDE
-549 ELAKLE
+549 ELQKLRSE
-555 REMGTAEVAS
+555 
-565 DFNHLAQ
+565 LAQ
-572 IHSEIERLKS
+572 VATDFTRLSDVHNEIERLS
-582 EKEELEL
+582 VEKEVLEQ
-589 EWLALMEGLEAK
+589 EWLDLLAEIEGI

>member
-1 MSSAQGLI
+1 MNSAQGLI

-14 TKNYGKGDVLSHVS
+14 GKNYGKGDVLKDIS

-37 GIVGRNGGGKSTLLR
+37 GIVGRNGGGKSTLMR
-52 VLVGNEAPDSGRV
+52 ILVGSEAPDSGRV
-65 SFLNG
+65 SALSG

-79 DTFAED
+79 DNFEPG
-85 ATILSALFGDSAT
+85 ATIISAIFGDTQT
-98 HSWASDPKAREVLEG
+98 HSWASDPKARDVLEG
-113 LFGSHNES
+113 LFGSHKSVEIE
-121 DFNRPIAGLSGG
+121 RPIAGLSGG

-145 TNHDLICLDEPT
+145 ANHDLICLDEPT
-157 NHLDVEGVYWL
+157 NHLDVEGVNWL
-168 AQYLKREKRLAVVVI
+168 AGYLKTERKLAVVVI

-196 TWEVVNAGVE
+196 TWEVVNGGVE

-223 RQADVETGRRNNL
+223 RQSDVEQTRRNNL

-255 KFRVDAANQ
+255 KFRVDAANH

-275 VELLNFATN
+275 VELLNFAQN

-294 DVTLGVKGRVL
+294 DLTLGIAGKVL
-305 AEHINVNFAPGTRY
+305 AEHININFAPGVRY
-319 ALVGANGA
+319 AIVGVNGA
-327 GKTSFLQMLAG
+327 GKTSLLQLLSGKVKPLAG
-338 RLKPMAGHMQ
+338 HLQ
-348 TGQTVKLAFLT
+348 VGQTVKLAFLT

-365 DPQWRVLEA
+365 NPNWRVLEA

-401 GKDAQWTPV
+401 AKDAQWTPV

-440 NDFDVETLSSLED
+440 NDFDVETLASLED
-453 LLDGFAGTILV
+453 LLDSFAGTILV

-475 CDVTLGFV
+475 CDITLAFV
-483 GDGILRDLP
+483 GDSQLRDLP

-501 RSKSSVPDKKN
+501 RN
-512 SASTQKVEKVGKA
+512 SANAAGSQSVSEPIAQPKV
-525 ATVDQRELK
+525 DRRELK
-534 KAIERAE
+534 KSIERVE
-541 RSLQRRDE
+541 KSLSRRE
-549 ELAKLE
+549 EQLHKLE
-555 REMGTAEVAS
+555 QELVEAATDYAR
-565 DFNHLAQ
+565 LAQ
-572 IHSEIERLKS
+572 IHSEIEQLKI
-582 EKEELEL
+582 EKENLEQEWLTLLAELEL
-589 EWLALMEGLEAK
+589 LDKK

>member
-1 MSSAQGLI
+1 MNSAQGLI

-14 TKNYGKGDVLSHVS
+14 GKNYGKGDVLKDIS

-37 GIVGRNGGGKSTLLR
+37 GIVGRNGGGKSTLMR
-52 VLVGNEAPDSGRV
+52 ILVGSEAPDSGRV
-65 SFLNG
+65 SALSG

-79 DTFAED
+79 DNFESG
-85 ATILSALFGDSAT
+85 ATIISAIFGDTQT
-98 HSWASDPKAREVLEG
+98 HSWASDPKARDVLEG
-113 LFGSHNES
+113 LFGSHKSVEIE
-121 DFNRPIAGLSGG
+121 RPIAGLSGG

-145 TNHDLICLDEPT
+145 ANHDLICLDEPT
-157 NHLDVEGVYWL
+157 NHLDVEGVNWL
-168 AQYLKREKRLAVVVI
+168 ANYLKSERKLAVVVI

-196 TWEVVNAGVE
+196 TWEVVNGGVE

-223 RQADVETGRRNNL
+223 RQSDVEQTRRNNL

-255 KFRVDAANQ
+255 KFRVDAANH

-275 VELLNFATN
+275 VELLNFAQN

-294 DVTLGVKGRVL
+294 DLTLGIAGKVL
-305 AEHINVNFAPGTRY
+305 AEHININFAPGVRY
-319 ALVGANGA
+319 AIVGVNGA
-327 GKTSFLQMLAG
+327 GKTSLLQLLSGKVKPLAG
-338 RLKPMAGHMQ
+338 HLQ
-348 TGQTVKLAFLT
+348 VGQTVKLAFLT

-365 DPQWRVLEA
+365 NPNWRVLEA

-401 GKDAQWTPV
+401 AKDAQWTPV

-440 NDFDVETLSSLED
+440 NDFDVETLASLED
-453 LLDGFAGTILV
+453 LLDSFAGTILV

-475 CDVTLGFV
+475 CDITLAFV
-483 GDGILRDLP
+483 GDSQLRDLP

-501 RSKSSVPDKKN
+501 RN
-512 SASTQKVEKVGKA
+512 SANAAGSQSVSEPIAQPKVDRRGLKKSIERVEKSLSR
-525 ATVDQRELK
+525 REEQLH
-534 KAIERAE
+534 
-541 RSLQRRDE
+541 
-549 ELAKLE
+549 KLE
-555 REMGTAEVAS
+555 QELVEVAT
-565 DFNHLAQ
+565 DYARLAQ
-572 IHSEIERLKS
+572 IHSEIEQLKI
-582 EKEELEL
+582 EKERLEQEWLTLLAELEL
-589 EWLALMEGLEAK
+589 LDKK

>member
-14 TKNYGKGDVLSHVS
+14 AKNYGKGDVLKSIS

-52 VLVGNEAPDSGRV
+52 ILVGQEAPDSGRI

-79 DTFAED
+79 DSFADD
-85 ATILSALFGDSAT
+85 ATILSAIFGDSAT

-145 TNHDLICLDEPT
+145 SSHDLICLDEPT
-157 NHLDVEGVYWL
+157 NHLDVEGVNWL

-294 DVTLGVKGRVL
+294 DVTLGVAGRVL
-305 AEHINVNFAPGTRY
+305 AEHINVNFAPGARY
-319 ALVGANGA
+319 AIVGANGA

-365 DPQWRVLEA
+365 EPQWRVLEA

-440 NDFDVETLSSLED
+440 NDFDVETLASLED
-453 LLDGFAGTILV
+453 LLDGFAGTIIV

-475 CDVTLGFV
+475 CDITLGFV

-501 RSKSSVPDKKN
+501 RSGGGLEKSEKKN
-512 SASTQKVEKVGKA
+512 SSPAL
-525 ATVDQRELK
+525 ATIKIDQRELK
-534 KAIERAE
+534 KSIEKTE
-541 RSLQRRDE
+541 RGLARRDE
-549 ELAKLE
+549 ELKKLE
-555 REMGTAEVAS
+555 VEMGSAEVS
-565 DFNHLAQ
+565 TDFTRLAQ
-572 IHSEIERLKS
+572 IHEEIERLRR
-582 EKEELEL
+582 EKEALEQ
-589 EWLALMEGLEAK
+589 EWLALMEGLEGK